1 MMRRSRILLLIFLMA
16 LCAGA
21 FYGWRIWREVYGPGP
36 AFGTSDRIVLIPTGA
51 DFDQVVDSL
60 KAAGA
65 IADQKIFRLL
75 AERKK
80 YVGRVRPGRYRIPS
94 GMSSN
99 DLVNKLRSGEQDPVR
114 ITFTN
119 IKTLPQLAGQVAR
132 YIETDSL
139 ALLDAM
145 RDPATVQRLGFQPQ
159 TMISMFVPNTYELW
173 WTAGPQDL
181 LDRMAREYKRFWT
194 DARRA
199 RAAALGLSQ
208 TEVSTLASIV
218 QAETAKP
225 DEAPM
230 VASVY
235 LNRLRIGMPLQA
247 DPTLKFALGLDS
259 LSRILTADLSIDSPY
274 NTYTHKGLP
283 PGPINMPEPRY
294 LDAVLNAPRS
304 EYLYFC
310 AREDLS
316 GYSNFAKTYEQHLV
330 NARRY
335 QRALNELGIY
345 R

>member
-1 MMRRSRILLLIFLMA
+1 MRRYRIPLMVLAVLL
-16 LCAGA
+16 AGA
-21 FYGWRIWREVYGPGP
+21 GFYGWRMWRGIFGPGP
-36 AFGTSDRIVLIPTGA
+36 SLTTDRIVLIPTGA
-51 DFDQVVDSL
+51 GFEQVVDSMR
-60 KAAGA
+60 AAGV
-65 IADQKIFRLL
+65 IADVRLFRML

-80 YVGRVRPGRYRIPS
+80 YRGRVKPGRYRIKPGTS
-94 GMSSN
+94 LN
-99 DLVNKLRSGEQDPVR
+99 ELVNKLRSGEQDPVR

-119 IKTLPQLAGQVAR
+119 IRTLPQLSGRIASC
-132 YIETDSL
+132 IEVDSL
-139 ALLDAM
+139 AVLNAI
-145 RDPATVQRLGFQPQ
+145 RDPATAQRFGFQEG
-159 TMISMFVPNTYELW
+159 TIIAMFVPNTYEVW
-173 WTAGPQDL
+173 WTVSPEDL
-181 LDRMAREYKRFWT
+181 LARMAQEYKRFWN
-194 DARRA
+194 DGRKAK
-199 RAAALGLSQ
+199 AAARGLSQ
-208 TEVSTLASIV
+208 TDVSVLASIV

-259 LSRILTADLSIDSPY
+259 LSRILTTDLTVDSPY
-274 NTYTHKGLP
+274 NTYAHTGLP

-294 LDAVLNAPRS
+294 IDAVLNAPES
-304 EYLYFC
+304 GYLYFC

-335 QRALNELGIY
+335 QHALNERRIF